1 MKPLSELEN
10 NWRENV
16 NLKDTL
22 APHASAQL
30 LKCADEL
37 QAWLREA
44 DKELQEAADNQRPD
58 IMGPRY
64 GAAISASR
72 KWVREELL
80 GTTRTEGKK

>member
-10 NWRENV
+10 NWRENA

-37 QAWLREA
+37 QAWLRGWHNELGKNDTLPHP
-44 DKELQEAADNQRPD
+44 DKLGPVYGMAIEYARKLIQE
-58 IMGPRY
+58 
-64 GAAISASR
+64 
-72 KWVREELL
+72 KLL
-80 GTTRTEGKK
+80 GTTRQEGEK